1 MLLLLLLVVV
11 VVVLVV
17 FLSLSKSILPLQRDT
32 QQGKHVMYLYSR
44 DARGAVSLRGPAG
57 QRPGGMR
64 QRGHPCYSPVQQ
76 RHKEGES

>member
-1 MLLLLLLVVV
+1 MLLLLVVV
-11 VVVLVV
+11 VVMVV
-17 FLSLSKSILPLQRDT
+17 FLSLSKSILPQQRDT

-57 QRPGGMR
+57 QHPRVMR